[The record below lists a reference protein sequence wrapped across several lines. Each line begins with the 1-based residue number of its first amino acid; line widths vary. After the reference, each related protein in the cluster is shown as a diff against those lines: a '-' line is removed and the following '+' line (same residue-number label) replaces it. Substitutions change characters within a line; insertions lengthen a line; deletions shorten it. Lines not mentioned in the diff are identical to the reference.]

1 MRTYPKAFANL
12 YYEIADNYIQDTNL
26 DYGEQVLYLEHLDGV
41 LKDIKARLKDRIDD
55 VANNK
60 DIMQLISQTAKEYVD
75 NLAADAISLTNMM
88 ECMQNDFLAIIS
100 KYAQID
106 LQQTQRKQK
115 GFSFDGLIRDIDSL
129 NEHIIQSKNEAE
141 NGELLDIADMAD
153 IALDSSYHIQE
164 VLSNFRKELIVDEL
178 QKSNADT
185 LTDILKQL
193 DTSVLNEAMQ
203 NLHTNSHISSR
214 KQR

>member
-12 YYEIADNYIQDTNL
+12 YYEMADNYIQDTNL
-26 DYGEQVLYLEHLDGV
+26 SFDEQDVYLQHLDDV
-41 LKDIKARLKDRIDD
+41 LKDITAKLKDRIDD
-55 VANNK
+55 VVNNK
-60 DIMQLISQTAKEYVD
+60 DIMQLISQKAKEYAD
-75 NLAADAISLTNMM
+75 DFAADAISLTDMM
-88 ECMQNDFLAIIS
+88 RCMKNDFMAIIS

-106 LQQTQRKQK
+106 LQQS
-115 GFSFDGLIRDIDSL
+115 FSFDGLIRDIDSSD
-129 NEHIIQSKNEAE
+129 EHILQCKEEAE
-141 NGELLDIADMAD
+141 HGELLDIADMAD
-153 IALDSSYHIQE
+153 TASESFNHIKA

-185 LTDILKQL
+185 LTEILKQL

-203 NLHTNSHISSR
+203 NLHTNSHISPR

>member
-12 YYEIADNYIQDTNL
+12 YDEMADNYIQDTNL
-26 DYGEQVLYLEHLDGV
+26 SFDEQDVYLQHLDDV
-41 LKDIKARLKDRIDD
+41 LKDITAKLKDRIDD
-55 VANNK
+55 VVNNK
-60 DIMQLISQTAKEYVD
+60 DIMQLISQKAKDYAD
-75 NLAADAISLTNMM
+75 DLAADAILLTDMNK
-88 ECMQNDFLAIIS
+88 CMKNDFMAIIS

-106 LQQTQRKQK
+106 LQQS
-115 GFSFDGLIRDIDSL
+115 FSFDGLIRDIDSSD
-129 NEHIIQSKNEAE
+129 EHILQCKEEAE
-141 NGELLDIADMAD
+141 HGELLDIADMAD
-153 IALDSSYHIQE
+153 TASESFNHIKT

-193 DTSVLNEAMQ
+193 DTSVLNEAMY

>member
-12 YYEIADNYIQDTNL
+12 YDEMADNYIQDTNL
-26 DYGEQVLYLEHLDGV
+26 SFDEQDVYLQHLDDV
-41 LKDIKARLKDRIDD
+41 LKDITAKLKDRIDD
-55 VANNK
+55 VVNNK
-60 DIMQLISQTAKEYVD
+60 DIMQLISQKAKDYAD
-75 NLAADAISLTNMM
+75 NLAADAILLTDMM
-88 ECMQNDFLAIIS
+88 RCMKNDFMAIIS

-106 LQQTQRKQK
+106 LQQS
-115 GFSFDGLIRDIDSL
+115 FSFDGLIRDIDSSDK
-129 NEHIIQSKNEAE
+129 HILQCKEEAKH
-141 NGELLDIADMAD
+141 GELLDIADMAD
-153 IALDSSYHIQE
+153 IALDSFNHIKA

-203 NLHTNSHISSR
+203 NLHTNLHISSR

>member
-12 YYEIADNYIQDTNL
+12 YDEMADNYIQDTNL
-26 DYGEQVLYLEHLDGV
+26 SFDEQDVYLQHLDDV
-41 LKDIKARLKDRIDD
+41 LKDITAKLKDRIDD
-55 VANNK
+55 VVNNK
-60 DIMQLISQTAKEYVD
+60 DIMQLISQKAKDYAD
-75 NLAADAISLTNMM
+75 DLAADAILLTDMNK
-88 ECMQNDFLAIIS
+88 CMKNDFMAIIS

-106 LQQTQRKQK
+106 LQQS
-115 GFSFDGLIRDIDSL
+115 FSFDGLIRDIDSSD
-129 NEHIIQSKNEAE
+129 EHILQCKEEAE
-141 NGELLDIADMAD
+141 HGELLDIADMAD
-153 IALDSSYHIQE
+153 TASESFNHIKT

-193 DTSVLNEAMQ
+193 DTSVLNEAVQ

>member
-12 YYEIADNYIQDTNL
+12 YDEMADNYIQDTNL
-26 DYGEQVLYLEHLDGV
+26 SFDEQDVYLQHLDDV
-41 LKDIKARLKDRIDD
+41 LKDITAKLKDRIDD
-55 VANNK
+55 VVNNK
-60 DIMQLISQTAKEYVD
+60 DIMQLISQKAKEYAD
-75 NLAADAISLTNMM
+75 DFAADAILLTDMM
-88 ECMQNDFLAIIS
+88 KCMKNDFMVIIS

-106 LQQTQRKQK
+106 LQQS
-115 GFSFDGLIRDIDSL
+115 FSFDGLIRDIDSSD
-129 NEHIIQSKNEAE
+129 EHILQCKEEAE
-141 NGELLDIADMAD
+141 HGELLDIADMAD
-153 IALDSSYHIQE
+153 IALESFNHIKA

>member
-26 DYGEQVLYLEHLDGV
+26 EWGEQNLYLECLDNV
-41 LKDIKARLKDRIDD
+41 LKDIKAKLKDRIDD
-55 VANNK
+55 IANNK
-60 DIMQLISQTAKEYVD
+60 DIMQLISQKAKEYAD
-75 NLAADAISLTNMM
+75 DLAANAISLTDMM
-88 ECMQNDFLAIIS
+88 KCMKNDFLTIIS

-106 LQQTQRKQK
+106 LQQTQ
-115 GFSFDGLIRDIDSL
+115 GFSFDGLIRDIDSS
-129 NEHIIQSKNEAE
+129 NELIIQCKNEAE
-141 NGELLDIADMAD
+141 HGELLDIADMAN

-193 DTSVLNEAMQ
+193 DISVLNKAVQ

>member
-12 YYEIADNYIQDTNL
+12 YYEMADNYIQDTNL
-26 DYGEQVLYLEHLDGV
+26 SFDEQDVYLQHLDDV
-41 LKDIKARLKDRIDD
+41 LKDITAKLKDRIDD
-55 VANNK
+55 VVNNK
-60 DIMQLISQTAKEYVD
+60 DIMQLISQKAKEYAD
-75 NLAADAISLTNMM
+75 DFATDAISLTDMM
-88 ECMQNDFLAIIS
+88 RCMKNDFMAIIS

-106 LQQTQRKQK
+106 LQQS
-115 GFSFDGLIRDIDSL
+115 FSFDGLIRDIDSSD
-129 NEHIIQSKNEAE
+129 EHILQCKEEAE
-141 NGELLDIADMAD
+141 HGELLDIADMAD
-153 IALDSSYHIQE
+153 TASESFNHIKA

-203 NLHTNSHISSR
+203 NLHTNSHISPR